1 MSRLS
6 LSLVV
11 LSPLA
16 AAALALFVGAYGLT
30 PGAVWA
36 ALTGGTAGPEASIV
50 LDIRLPRILLAG
62 LVGAALAGSGASL
75 QAVFRNPLVDPF
87 ILGISA
93 GAAFGCAVGI
103 GFVPQVPLPVMAFV
117 FAAVA
122 VAAACV
128 LGGGGGGDGRLTLV
142 LAGVVVSALFTA
154 LVSLVKVM
162 VDPQRLQ
169 SIVFWLMG
177 SFALARW
184 HQVGLVAAA
193 VVAGLGPVLLVRWRL
208 NALSLGDD
216 EARAL
221 GVEAGRL
228 RFLLIA
234 ATTLAVAVSV
244 SVSGIIGWVGLMVP
258 HLVRMVAGPDHR
270 RLLPL
275 AMAGGASF
283 VVVADTVARS
293 LATWEVPVGIVTA
306 LAGAPFFV
314 LLLRRGRRRGW
325 GA

>member
-16 AAALALFVGAYGLT
+16 AAAAALFVGAYGLT
-30 PGAVWA
+30 PQAVWA
-36 ALTGGTAGPEASIV
+36 ALTGVPAGPESSIV

-62 LVGAALAGSGASL
+62 LVGAILAGSGTCL

-87 ILGISA
+87 ILGVSA

-103 GFVPQVPLPVMAFV
+103 GFVPALPLPLLAFV
-117 FAAVA
+117 FAALA
-122 VAAACV
+122 VAAACA
-128 LGGGGGGDGRLTLV
+128 LGGVGGDSRLTLV

-184 HQVGLVAAA
+184 QQVALVAGAL
-193 VVAGLGPVLLVRWRL
+193 VVGLGPVLALRWRL

-228 RFLLIA
+228 RFLLITV
-234 ATTLAVAVSV
+234 TTLAVAVAV
-244 SVSGIIGWVGLMVP
+244 SVSGIVGWVGLMVP
-258 HLVRMVAGPDHR
+258 HLVRMVFGPDHR

-275 AMAGGASF
+275 AMAGGATF
-283 VVVADTVARS
+283 VIVADTVARS
-293 LATWEVPVGIVTA
+293 LANWEVPVGIVTA

-314 LLLRRGRRRGW
+314 LLLRRGRKGRW